1 MKLSIKSIS
10 NVGAVR
16 KDNEDYLFDGAR
28 FIRDDKH
35 EYELDVVAEDTNIL
49 FAVADGMGGHNAGE
63 LASEIVLKEIVNSFS
78 SFVREYPNAENAE
91 LKAFFS
97 DEIKRIHKYL
107 VDEGKRDPGKN
118 GMGSTFVGL
127 LLFKGKFFA
136 INAGDSR
143 LYRYRDGILK
153 QMTKDHSYASMF
165 GQDRAASHVI
175 YNAVGGGETVFNDF
189 VEITNK
195 IDSGDYLLL
204 CSDGLSDMLTDD
216 DIELAISS
224 GKRYHELMEFAY
236 NEGGRDNIS
245 IITIELKMD

>member
-16 KDNEDYLFDGAR
+16 KANEDYLFDGAR

-35 EYELDVVAEDTNIL
+35 EYELDVVAEDTKIL

-63 LASEIVLKEIVNSFS
+63 LASEILLKELVNSFS
-78 SFVREYPNAENAE
+78 IFVREYPDADSAD
-91 LKAFFS
+91 LKVFFS
-97 DEIKRIHKYL
+97 DEIKRIHQYL
-107 VDEGKRDPGKN
+107 VDEGKRNPEKS

-127 LLFKGKFFA
+127 LLYKGRFFA

-143 LYRYRDGILK
+143 LYRFRDGILK
-153 QMTKDHSYASMF
+153 QMTKDHSYAAMF
-165 GQDRAASHVI
+165 GQDRAASHII

-189 VEITNK
+189 VEITTK
-195 IDSGDYLLL
+195 IDSGDLLIL

-216 DIELAISS
+216 DIELGLNM
-224 GKRYHELMEFAY
+224 GKRYYELMEFAY

-245 IITIELKMD
+245 IISIELIMD